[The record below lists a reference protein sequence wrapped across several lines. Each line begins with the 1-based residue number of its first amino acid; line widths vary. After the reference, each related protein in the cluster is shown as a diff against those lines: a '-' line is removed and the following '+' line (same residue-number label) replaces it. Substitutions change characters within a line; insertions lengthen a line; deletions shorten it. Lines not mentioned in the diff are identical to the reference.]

1 MKKIIFLLTFSS
13 MFSLNLFGD
22 CIHIGYQSGLT
33 CSGDEIIIDD
43 LQTNFTSTM
52 KVSDSELTVLD
63 IPIYI
68 YSTLRG
74 RVQLQLNENQPL
86 SNGEETISTTF
97 YLVQNNQ
104 EDEITLGE
112 AFSVGGRGRRQSQLD
127 GQTLIAQ
134 IRIKVNNLSDIQ
146 TAGKYRLKKYI
157 QAKLRRT
164 YTSSSTI
171 TATGEVEQVTIVG
184 FEDVS
189 TYTSQ
194 QLFKDAFIDYGLI
207 NFNTINRQVR
217 DIYVKNNTTGACQ
230 ISFNTSPLISQIDSN
245 YKIPMKYFYQKDGEA
260 EEEILNAE
268 PFTLIVGKNNGSK
281 VGMMSFETEE
291 ITGPLIAGDYKATL
305 QVTVSAN

>member
-1 MKKIIFLLTFSS
+1 MKKFIFLLTFSS
-13 MFSLNLFGD
+13 FFSLNLFGS
-22 CIHIGYQSGLT
+22 CIHIGYQSGLS

-68 YSTLRG
+68 YSTKRG

-86 SNGEETISTTF
+86 TNGEENINTTF
-97 YLVQNNQ
+97 YLVQNNK

-112 AFSVGGRGRRQSQLD
+112 AFRVGGRGWRRSQLD
-127 GQTLIAQ
+127 GQTLVAQ

-146 TAGKYRLKKYI
+146 TAGKYRLKKNI

-189 TYTSQ
+189 NYTSQ
-194 QLFKDAFIDYGLI
+194 QLFKDAFIDYGI
-207 NFNTINRQVR
+207 IDFNSINRQIR

-230 ISFNTSPLISQIDSN
+230 ISFNTSPLVSQIDSN
-245 YKIPMKYFYQKDGEA
+245 YKIPMKYFYQKEGEA
-260 EEEILNAE
+260 VKQIINAE
-268 PFTLIVGKNNGSK
+268 PFTLIMGKNNGSK
-281 VGMMSFETEE
+281 VGSMTFETEKL
-291 ITGPLIAGDYKATL
+291 TGPLIAGDYKATL